1 MRAIQRTDQG
11 GSIATFVIIG
21 VILAAGLIGAAY
33 FLKQH
38 GEQVRKEQAI
48 AAYEQQQTD
57 EESVK
62 SEGTDKPD
70 VVNTV
75 DSEVPDNSA
84 EVTAGSQNLP
94 TTGSDLA
101 ISELIGAGLLVVFIT
116 SYISSRRNLARSL

>member
-1 MRAIQRTDQG
+1 MRAIQRTNQG
-11 GSIATFVIIG
+11 GSITTFVIIG
-21 VILAAGLIGAAY
+21 VILASGLIGTAY

-48 AAYEQQQTD
+48 AAYEQQQND
-57 EESVK
+57 KESVK

-84 EVTAGSQNLP
+84 EVTAGSQKLP

-101 ISELIGAGLLVVFIT
+101 ISELIGACLLTVFTT
-116 SYISSRRNLARSL
+116 SYISSRRKLARSL

>member
-1 MRAIQRTDQG
+1 MRTIRRTDQG

-21 VILAAGLIGAAY
+21 VILASGLIGTAY

-38 GEQVRKEQAI
+38 GEQVRREQAI
-48 AAYEQQQTD
+48 AAYEQQQAD
-57 EESVK
+57 KEAVK

-75 DSEVPDNSA
+75 DNEVPDSSTEASTNS
-84 EVTAGSQNLP
+84 QKLP

-101 ISELIGAGLLVVFIT
+101 ISELVGACLLAVFIT
-116 SYISSRRNLARSL
+116 SYISSRRKLARSL